1 MQGKDLEGII
11 VDGAAHLIDDGRD
24 VLAEVRPVGTAA
36 MHLDVIHRGGE

>member
-11 VDGAAHLIDDGRD
+11 VDGTAHLIDDSRD

-36 MHLDVIHRGGE
+36 MHLDIIH

>member
-11 VDGAAHLIDDGRD
+11 VDGTAHLIDNGRD
-24 VLAEVRPVGTAA
+24 VLTEVRPVGTAA